1 MTRNKLKRYTGA
13 EIAQPK
19 SIAQQLL
26 EGTRL
31 GNLLYGKQE
40 TYKDGNNQERKDA
53 SFKES
58 ANGQLVQRMGDT
70 VKGVGRTIAE
80 NFLDVPMDVYSGI
93 ESGIKGDW
101 AGVGL
106 SAASLFLPQMLEQ
119 SIKFGRNLETLLPEF
134 KKFLGKHAD
143 DFSDEQLVYILQNR
157 INDLSNLKGRHT
169 ISSPSRVE
177 LYDEGVMHGYL
188 NLMEGRKGGL
198 GIDNVENIT
207 RVKGTPVSPELYHGG
222 VRQAQDIG
230 KEGLESGWHL
240 REESKTRRNIN
251 LENFEGRIVG
261 TGKADTESLEDYI
274 QKELEYEEMFLAEIM
289 LMKTL

>member
-1 MTRNKLKRYTGA
+1 
-13 EIAQPK
+13 
-19 SIAQQLL
+19 
-26 EGTRL
+26 
-31 GNLLYGKQE
+31 
-40 TYKDGNNQERKDA
+40 
-53 SFKES
+53 
-58 ANGQLVQRMGDT
+58 
-70 VKGVGRTIAE
+70 
-80 NFLDVPMDVYSGI
+80 
-93 ESGIKGDW
+93 
-101 AGVGL
+101 
-106 SAASLFLPQMLEQ
+106 MLEQ

-230 KEGLESGWHL
+230 KEGLESG
-240 REESKTRRNIN
+240 
-251 LENFEGRIVG
+251 
-261 TGKADTESLEDYI
+261 
-274 QKELEYEEMFLAEIM
+274 
-289 LMKTL
+289 